1 MSRLMF
7 CRKLGMCSLALG
19 ALLLVASSSLVVF
32 AAPLTEQHQSQPP
45 PPPPPPPTPSQNPQ
59 SSAPQAS
66 APDPPVAKQR
76 KIWTN
81 DDVVQ
86 LRTPADNYLAEK
98 EAREAAK
105 AEAAAQ
111 SVAHP
116 KAGGEAPA
124 ETPLPTSPEET
135 QLLIKNKEQD
145 ISDDQAAL
153 TTLNQELANVPEV
166 QKKAKQKQIE
176 IVAAELDRARH
187 ELKTLQDHLV
197 ALRIQPASESA
208 VAPQPP
214 PPHPN

>member
-1 MSRLMF
+1 MSRLML
-7 CRKLGMCSLALG
+7 CRRLGMCSLALG

-32 AAPLTEQHQSQPP
+32 AAPLTGQQQSQPP
-45 PPPPPPPTPSQNPQ
+45 PPPPPPPAPAQNPQ

-66 APDPPVAKQR
+66 ASEPPVAKR
-76 KIWTN
+76 KVWTN

-105 AEAAAQ
+105 AEAAAK

-116 KAGGEAPA
+116 KTSGEAPA
-124 ETPLPTSPEET
+124 ETPLPTSIEQT

-153 TTLNQELANVPEV
+153 TTLNQELANVPEE

-176 IVAAELDRARH
+176 IVAAELDRARN

-197 ALRIQPASESA
+197 ALHKQPASEST
-208 VAPQPP
+208 VAPP
-214 PPHPN
+214 PPPPPPN